1 MNETEGSD
9 VNGNRLTHASRGS
22 GERGHSRRAAA
33 AVQSP
38 ENRRSREEARNGGE
52 RRRKPRGRAGRH
64 LTEAG
69 IERTAGIP
77 AADVT
82 RRGRLESPAA
92 PTHLQVVFVS
102 LPQSSTSNP
111 LRTSGDGEGLHGL
124 EGRHEERASIH
135 REEKEEELFK
145 DVDPR
150 RLAAVLLEALNRS
163 RVERGRPEE
172 EEMKA
177 ERRAVKKQEVN
188 EEGADRH
195 RDGREELEML
205 IASHGKDRGIEE
217 EEERKRAMEEE
228 ERMTEKV
235 NSRTTSQTIQ
245 VQKPTGSETLSENG
259 NGSQPESTTVDQNN
273 EEDEEEEQLNPE
285 ELKSLETMMKE
296 FPRLNTVSE
305 REVEAERRQ
314 TRAFSSFNDVLP
326 KHKGTDLALTK
337 KKLKWQEETQKAL
350 FFPKFDS
357 DNSIEQL
364 EEKKYGGMAAPPL
377 EEQEEK
383 EDEPEEEEEEVLSPE
398 EEEAR
403 ARVEQEEMLRQAA
416 EVQKAKMEEEK
427 LADIASD
434 MLLRYMVKQNHGK
447 KKHGSSLSN
456 AAEDKRSNEEQEV
469 TEENDIDPQT
479 IDKLIEISSKLHL
492 PADDVVDII
501 ADVEKKKK
509 KDTSPQ
515 LMSFWQRPP
524 PSPSSSF
531 KAGWQASNQ
540 NSLPVSKQ
548 PSPAANLLKTWFQE
562 KNKLRSE
569 NFQKKLSKS
578 LQASPGFWSQPQ
590 LVKQN
595 RRFNPLKSAWT
606 SYPVYPYTY
615 ASYYQRTPF
624 LDYYPIYL
632 PPAPRPKPQYYISK
646 PPAALNSLWGGSVD
660 TFPPRRPYQSWV
672 QPQLRKPPAR
682 LQHKS
687 YYNSYPPQLPRP
699 LQRVHIPEER
709 PPPPTGL
716 VSSLQKMFD
725 NSVQMPTVTRN
736 GEPVRKTDSSSLDD
750 LETYIQQI
758 LMERPQKKE

>member
-1 MNETEGSD
+1 MTKNFKATS
-9 VNGNRLTHASRGS
+9 
-22 GERGHSRRAAA
+22 
-33 AVQSP
+33 
-38 ENRRSREEARNGGE
+38 
-52 RRRKPRGRAGRH
+52 
-64 LTEAG
+64 
-69 IERTAGIP
+69 
-77 AADVT
+77 
-82 RRGRLESPAA
+82 
-92 PTHLQVVFVS
+92 VFTLLLLVISVS
-102 LPQSSTSNP
+102 FPQSSTSHP
-111 LRTSGDGEGLHGL
+111 LRTSGDVQDLHADAPSGL
-124 EGRHEERASIH
+124 ERRHEERASIH
-135 REEKEEELFK
+135 RDEKKEELFK

-150 RLAAVLLEALNRS
+150 KLAAVLLEALNRS
-163 RVERGRPEE
+163 QVERGRPEE

-235 NSRTTSQTIQ
+235 NSHTTSQTIQ
-245 VQKPTGSETLSENG
+245 VQKPPGSETLSENG
-259 NGSQPESTTVDQNN
+259 NGSSPTADQNN

-296 FPRLNTVSE
+296 FPRLNTVTE
-305 REVEAERRQ
+305 REVEVERRQ
-314 TRAFSSFNDVLP
+314 TRAFSSYNDVIP

-364 EEKKYGGMAAPPL
+364 EEKKYGGMAAQPPPP

-383 EDEPEEEEEEVLSPE
+383 DDEPEEEEEEVLSPE

-403 ARVEQEEMLRQAA
+403 AKVEQEEMLRQAA
-416 EVQKAKMEEEK
+416 EAQKAKMEEEK

-447 KKHGSSLSN
+447 KKHSSPLSN

-469 TEENDIDPQT
+469 IEENDIDPQT

-524 PSPSSSF
+524 STPSASF
-531 KAGWQASNQ
+531 LPGWQASNQ
-540 NSLPVSKQ
+540 NSIPVSKQ

-578 LQASPGFWSQPQ
+578 LQVSPGFWSQPQ

-595 RRFNPLKSAWT
+595 RHFNPLKSAWT
-606 SYPVYPYTY
+606 RYPVYPYAY
-615 ASYYQRTPF
+615 ASYYQRSPF

-672 QPQLRKPPAR
+672 QPQLRKPPVR

-687 YYNSYPPQLPRP
+687 YYNSYPPQFSRP
-699 LQRVHIPEER
+699 LQRVRIPEER
-709 PPPPTGL
+709 PPPQTGL

-725 NSVQMPTVTRN
+725 NSVQVPSVTRN
-736 GEPVRKTDSSSLDD
+736 SEPGRKADSSSLDD